1 MFRND
6 GELYA
11 MRFRFPHLRVPHH
24 WPRILPGLAL
34 VAALC
39 WNLACA
45 ADIQGVRVSIGPTG
59 TRADIQLNTPTAN
72 NYRLLRL
79 TNPHRLAV
87 DFPASQFSPRFS
99 RPQGIGVV
107 RAVRHGTPVAG
118 TARVVFDLT
127 GPVEAFAPRT
137 EQGPDGVRLIIEWP
151 GDGGSTANNP
161 PPAPTPPSVAP
172 PPAYSNPPS
181 PPLPPQPDNPAPD
194 PGVVWPLGDGEEIVI
209 GGSQPQAQP
218 RTSPPPPAVQPG
230 GSASVAPNR
239 TQPTHATGP
248 PVDQIA
254 QIAAATQT
262 GARTAARPVNT
273 VAAVPPGTEPVL
285 PGSGLRP
292 LVIAIDAGHGGKD
305 PGAIGPG
312 GTYEKHVVLA
322 IARELA
328 RQINATAG
336 MRAYLVRNSDVYVER
351 TQRARSAR
359 QVKADMFIS
368 IHADAAENHSA
379 HGASVYTLST
389 TGASSQHARWLAD
402 RENSSELVGGVPL
415 ENNNT
420 LSEVLLDLAQS
431 GHMKASQDAARHML
445 NELGKVGRTHKT
457 HVEYANFE
465 VLRNADMPAM
475 LVETGFI
482 SNAAE
487 ERRLKDPTYQ
497 RRLASAILDGINTF
511 FRNQPPPGTLFAAR
525 ADAQPANANGG
536 SH

>member
-1 MFRND
+1 MFRDD
-6 GELYA
+6 GELYT
-11 MRFRFPHLRVPHH
+11 MRFRIPHLRLPHNL
-24 WPRILPGLAL
+24 PRILLGMAL
-34 VAALC
+34 IAALC
-39 WNLACA
+39 WNLAYG
-45 ADIQGVRVSIGPTG
+45 ADIQSVRVSIGPTG
-59 TRADIQLNTPTAN
+59 TRADIQLNTQVVGD
-72 NYRLLRL
+72 YRLLRL

-87 DFPASQFSPRFS
+87 DFPASRFSPRFA

-127 GPVEAFAPRT
+127 GPVAAFAPRT
-137 EQGPDGVRLIIEWP
+137 EQGPDGVRLVIEWP
-151 GDGGSTANNP
+151 GDGGPAASNP
-161 PPAPTPPSVAP
+161 PPPQQTYPAPPAAVP
-172 PPAYSNPPS
+172 PPANTP
-181 PPLPPQPDNPAPD
+181 PPQATNPTPD
-194 PGVVWPLGDGEEIVI
+194 PGAVVWPLGDGEEIVI
-209 GGSQPQAQP
+209 GNQPVPAQPQPA
-218 RTSPPPPAVQPG
+218 PPPTGQPG
-230 GSASVAPNR
+230 GSASVAPAGR
-239 TQPTHATGP
+239 TQPARATGP

-262 GARTAARPVNT
+262 GASAAAGAVSTAATASPR
-273 VAAVPPGTEPVL
+273 AEPVL

-292 LVIAIDAGHGGKD
+292 LVIAIDAGHGGRD

-322 IARELA
+322 ISRELA

-351 TQRARSAR
+351 PQRARSAR

-389 TGASSQHARWLAD
+389 NGASSQHARWLAD

-487 ERRLKDPTYQ
+487 ERRLKDPAYQ
-497 RRLASAILDGINTF
+497 RRLATAVLNGINTY

-525 ADAQPANANGG
+525 ADAQHANTSGG
-536 SH
+536 SR